1 MGLLQDFELYLAYA
15 PQKAGHISQIVFSY
29 LAAGLLRP
37 QDMNQQAPVANCQ
50 ICDLNF
56 PSLFSHQIDGFIKT
70 VNDYH
75 LLHEQRL

>member
-37 QDMNQQAPVANCQ
+37 QDMNQQAPVANC
-50 ICDLNF
+50 
-56 PSLFSHQIDGFIKT
+56 
-70 VNDYH
+70 
-75 LLHEQRL
+75 